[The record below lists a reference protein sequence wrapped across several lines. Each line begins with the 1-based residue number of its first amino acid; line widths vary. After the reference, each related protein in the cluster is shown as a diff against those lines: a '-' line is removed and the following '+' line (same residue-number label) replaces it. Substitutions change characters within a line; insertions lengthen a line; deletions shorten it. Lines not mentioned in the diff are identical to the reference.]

1 MKNKLLPVLIVFLLI
16 PSLSFTAFGSS
27 NFTPSVQA
35 KDAPEIVPQVI
46 ETEIIYAEI
55 INKNNE
61 VIQKVT
67 DSGEIIVT
75 PMSEAESSAE
85 DIKQSLE
92 NAYKKVGGVRFLTDI
107 VSDLEE
113 IIKKLDPKTSADD
126 LVARDLFNV
135 TTRGNI
141 PPITETNRLRVR
153 FRLGVSPADI
163 VIVAMCEGE
172 TDWPVIDAKDVV
184 NNADGTVTV
193 TFSKTGTVLVIVEG
207 AASVPAMSDG
217 FNLKTAAII
226 TAGCMLTFI
235 AAIVIFKP
243 KRTPDGAAR

>member
-1 MKNKLLPVLIVFLLI
+1 MKNKLFSVLIVFLLI

-35 KDAPEIVPQVI
+35 KDAPEIVPLVN
-46 ETEIIYAEI
+46 EADIIYAEI
-55 INKNNE
+55 INQNDE
-61 VIQKVT
+61 IIQKVT
-67 DSGEIIVT
+67 DSGEVIVT
-75 PMSEAESSAE
+75 PMSQAESSAE

-92 NAYKKVGGVRFLTDI
+92 NAYKKVGSVRSLTDL
-107 VSDLEE
+107 VSNLET
-113 IIKKLDPKTSADD
+113 IIKKLDPNTAADD

-141 PPITETNRLRVR
+141 PPITENNRLRVR
-153 FRLGVSPADI
+153 FKLGVSPADI

-172 TDWPVIDAKDVV
+172 TDWPVIDAEDAV
-184 NNADGTVTV
+184 NNGDGTVTV

-217 FNLKTAAII
+217 FNLKTAAKI

-243 KRTPDGAAR
+243 KRVSDEAAR